1 MNKQDI
7 IARLQAAHI
16 DTAAY
21 DAKIILEDVAPEHI
35 AQVVARRVGGEPLWR
50 ILGYRDFW
58 KHRFYLAPETLEPR
72 PDTETLIE
80 TVLSSFPPLTPTLSR
95 EGRGGETPK
104 RILDMGTG
112 TGCILLSLLHEYPDA
127 TGVGVDIQDGALATA
142 RGNAERLNLTNRA
155 TFTVS
160 NWCDSVDGVFD
171 VIVSNPP
178 YIPTRDI
185 ANLESNVKNFD
196 PILALDGGN
205 DGLDP
210 YKKLLPACKKR
221 LVRGGRLFFEI
232 GMGQVD
238 DITRLVAE
246 NSATLIRV
254 VRDLNG
260 VERVVEIGYGDN

>member
-7 IARLQAAHI
+7 TSQLQYAGI

-58 KHRFYLAPETLEPR
+58 KHRFYLSPETLEPR

-80 TVLSSFPPLTPTLSR
+80 TVLQSVPHA
-95 EGRGGETPK
+95 K
-104 RILDMGTG
+104 RILDIGTG

-127 TGVGVDIQDGALATA
+127 TGVGIDIQDGALQTA
-142 RGNAERLNLTNRA
+142 RGNAERIGLTNRA
-155 TFTVS
+155 TFITS
-160 NWCDSVDGVFD
+160 NWCDSVDGMFD

-210 YKKLLPACKKR
+210 YKKLLPQCKKH

-232 GMGQVD
+232 GIGQVD
-238 DITRLVAE
+238 DITRLVEE

>member
-7 IARLQAAHI
+7 IARLAAANI

-35 AQVVARRVGGEPLWR
+35 VGVVARRVAGEPLWR

-58 KHRFYLAPETLEPR
+58 KHRFYLSPETLEPR

-80 TVLSSFPPLTPTLSR
+80 TILQSVPSA
-95 EGRGGETPK
+95 K
-104 RILDMGTG
+104 RILDVGTG
-112 TGCILLSLLHEYPDA
+112 TGCILLSLLDEYSDA
-127 TGVGVDIQDGALATA
+127 TGVGVDIQEGAVNTA
-142 RGNAERLNLTNRA
+142 RGNAERLSLANRA
-155 TFTVS
+155 TFIKS
-160 NWCDSVDGVFD
+160 NWCDSVEGQFD

-178 YIPTRDI
+178 YIPSRDI
-185 ANLESNVKNFD
+185 ANLESNVRNFD
-196 PILALDGGN
+196 PILALDGGR

-210 YKKLLPACKKR
+210 YKILLSVCKKH

-232 GMGQVD
+232 GIGQVD
-238 DITRLVAE
+238 DITRLVE
-246 NSATLIRV
+246 GNSATLIRV

-260 VERVVEIGYGDN
+260 VERVLEIGYGDN

>member
-7 IARLQAAHI
+7 ISRLQSAGI

-21 DAKIILEDVAPEHI
+21 DAKIILEDVVAPEQI
-35 AQVVARRVGGEPLWR
+35 AQIVARRVAGEPLWR

-58 KHRFYLAPETLEPR
+58 KHRFYLSPETLEPR

-80 TVLSSFPPLTPTLSR
+80 TVLQSAPQA
-95 EGRGGETPK
+95 K
-104 RILDMGTG
+104 RILDVGTG

-127 TGVGVDIQDGALATA
+127 TGVGVDIQEGALQAA
-142 RGNAERLNLTNRA
+142 RANAGRLNLANRA
-155 TFTVS
+155 TFLKS
-160 NWCDSVDGVFD
+160 NWCDSAQGQFD

-178 YIPTRDI
+178 YIPTCDI
-185 ANLESNVKNFD
+185 ANLESNVRNFD

-205 DGLDP
+205 DGLTP
-210 YKKLLPACKKR
+210 YKKLLPQCKKH

-232 GMGQVD
+232 GIGQVD
-238 DITRLVAE
+238 DITRLVEE

-260 VERVVEIGYGDN
+260 VERVLEIGYGDN

>member
-7 IARLQAAHI
+7 ISKLQSANI

-35 AQVVARRVGGEPLWR
+35 AEVVARRVAGEPLWR

-58 KHRFYLAPETLEPR
+58 KHRFYLSPETLEPR

-80 TVLSSFPPLTPTLSR
+80 TVLSSFPSPLTPTLSHER
-95 EGRGGETPK
+95 RGGPK
-104 RILDMGTG
+104 RILDIGTG

-127 TGVGVDIQDGALATA
+127 TGVGVDIQDGALQAA
-142 RGNAERLNLTNRA
+142 RGNAERIGLTNRA
-155 TFTVS
+155 TFIKS

-178 YIPTRDI
+178 YIPSRDI

-205 DGLDP
+205 DGLTP
-210 YKKLLPACKKR
+210 YKKLLPDCKKH
-221 LVRGGRLFFEI
+221 LARGGRLFFEI
-232 GMGQVD
+232 GVGQVD
-238 DITRLVAE
+238 DITRLVEE
-246 NSATLIRV
+246 NSATLIRG

-260 VERVVEIGYGDN
+260 LERVLEIGYGDN